1 MAQFQGTH
9 ISSQQRDVF
18 RMYNVV
24 KCTPAP
30 SFIEIG
36 TDNGVEQSFELPEGW
51 IDCVE
56 FEYEPKS
63 HAQQGVILTE

>member
-36 TDNGVEQSFELPEGW
+36 TDNGVEQSFELPEG
-51 IDCVE
+51 
-56 FEYEPKS
+56 
-63 HAQQGVILTE
+63 LR